1 MIETFKR
8 NKLFA
13 IYSAAVVLILLVAIF
28 APYLAPQDPFDG
40 NMRNVLQPPSAEH
53 LLGTDKLGRDTLSRI
68 IAGTQVSLFMTI
80 CLVILLAIVG
90 SLVGITSGYFGGK
103 VEMILMRIADMMLA
117 FPGVVL
123 AIAIAGI
130 LGGSVVNTIL
140 ALLVV
145 GWAKYARLV
154 RSLVIKL
161 RNNDFIIA
169 AQVNGTKTINIL
181 WRHILPNIL
190 PMVVITGA
198 MDIGTM
204 MMEIAGLSFLGFG
217 AQPPTP
223 EWGLMLNE
231 GRQYIQ
237 TAPWLMIYPGMAI
250 FIVVATFNLWG
261 DSLRDVLDPRQQ

>member
-1 MIETFKR
+1 MIEVFKKNR
-8 NKLFA
+8 LFA
-13 IYSAAVVLILLVAIF
+13 IYSAAVVLILFVAIF

-90 SLVGITSGYFGGK
+90 SVVGITSGYFGGK
-103 VEMILMRIADMMLA
+103 VEMVLMRLADMMLA